1 MKKNRTTSKNDHLV
15 LAKEGGTLSIEL
27 PLPML
32 SALVNA
38 RKNMMDLCVTTGM
51 AVIQEMM
58 EADRVALCGAAHQQD
73 PDRTAYRSGSAPGEI
88 TLGGQRVSLRRPRAR
103 SVEDEELPLETYEWA
118 RDRDPLDE
126 TTWNLIT
133 HGVSTRGY
141 TDLQESLPE
150 GKSGRSTSKSA
161 VSRRFV
167 ALSQRK
173 IRECLSRRLDELDLW
188 VVLID
193 GIGFADHMA
202 LVALGIDQEG
212 RKHVL
217 GIREGSTENATVARA
232 LLRDLLERG
241 LPDDHPLLFVIDGG
255 QGIRKA
261 IQESFGALAAVQR
274 CQFHKIRNVAGHL
287 PEALRNRITGAMK
300 EAYHL
305 KNAKLAKRR
314 LEQLARSLQQKHPSA
329 AASLRE
335 GLDETLTVQRLGI
348 RGALFATLR
357 GTNPIENLNGG
368 IRKFTRNVRRWRDG
382 SMVLRWLS
390 SAVLEAESHFY
401 RIRGYKQMSKLVAA
415 LLKSHSSRG
424 LSTPRKVA

>member
-1 MKKNRTTSKNDHLV
+1 MKKHRTTSKNDYPV
-15 LAKEGGTLSIEL
+15 LAKEGGTQSIEL
-27 PLPML
+27 PLPGL

-38 RKNMMDLCVTTGM
+38 RQNVMDLCVTTGM

-58 EADRVALCGAAHQQD
+58 EADRVALCGAASQHD
-73 PDRTAYRSGSAPGEI
+73 PDRTAYRGGSAPGEI
-88 TLGGQRVSLRRPRAR
+88 TLGGQRVPLRRPRAR
-103 SVEDEELPLETYEWA
+103 SVDDTELPLATYTWA

-126 TTWNLIT
+126 TTWNLIA

-141 TDLQESLPE
+141 ADLQDPLPE

-173 IRECLSRRLDELDLW
+173 IGECLSRRLDDLDLW
-188 VVLID
+188 VVMID

-202 LVALGIDQEG
+202 LVALGISQDGQ
-212 RKHVL
+212 KHVL

-232 LLRDLLERG
+232 LLRDLLNRG
-241 LPDDHPLLFVIDGG
+241 LPDDHPVLFVIDGG

-261 IQESFGALAAVQR
+261 IKESFGEMAAVQR

-287 PEALRNRITGAMK
+287 PEELRDRITGAMK

-305 KNAKLAKRR
+305 TNAKLAKRR
-314 LEQLARSLQQKHPSA
+314 LNQLARSLEQKHPSA
-329 AASLRE
+329 AESLRE

-348 RGALFATLR
+348 QGALFATLR

-390 SAVLEAESHFY
+390 SAVLEAESHFR

-415 LLKSHSSRG
+415 LLKTHPSSG

>member
-1 MKKNRTTSKNDHLV
+1 MKKNRTTARNEYPV
-15 LAKEGGTLSIEL
+15 LAKEGKTLSIEL

-32 SALVNA
+32 STLVDA
-38 RKNMMDLCVTTGM
+38 RQNMMDLCVTTGM

-58 EADRVALCGAAHQQD
+58 EADRVALCGAASQQD
-73 PDRTAYRSGSAPGEI
+73 PDRTAFRGGSAPGEI
-88 TLGGQRVSLRRPRAR
+88 TLGGQRVPLRRPRAR
-103 SVEDEELPLETYEWA
+103 SVDDEELPLATYAWA

-126 TTWNLIT
+126 TTWNLLT

-141 TDLQESLPE
+141 ADLQEPLPE
-150 GKSGRSTSKSA
+150 GKRGRSTSRSA

-173 IRECLSRRLDELDLW
+173 IRECLGRRLDDLDLW
-188 VVLID
+188 VVMID

-202 LVALGIDQEG
+202 LVALGISQDGQ
-212 RKHVL
+212 KHVL

-232 LLRDLLERG
+232 LLRDLLNRG
-241 LPDDHPLLFVIDGG
+241 LPDDHPVLFVIDGG

-261 IQESFGALAAVQR
+261 IKESFGELAVVQR

-287 PEALRNRITGAMK
+287 PEELRDRITGAMK

-305 KNAKLAKRR
+305 TNAKLAKRR
-314 LEQLARSLQQKHPSA
+314 LEQLARSLEQKHPSA
-329 AASLRE
+329 AESLRE

-348 RGALFATLR
+348 QGALFATLR

-368 IRKFTRNVRRWRDG
+368 IRKLHGEKEWRG
-382 SMVLRWLS
+382 IHGG
-390 SAVLEAESHFY
+390 EEGGEG
-401 RIRGYKQMSKLVAA
+401 RGD
-415 LLKSHSSRG
+415 R
-424 LSTPRKVA
+424 

>member
-1 MKKNRTTSKNDHLV
+1 MKKNRTPARNEYPV
-15 LAKEGGTLSIEL
+15 LAEEGGTVSIQL

-38 RKNMMDLCVTTGM
+38 KQNVMDLCVTTGM

-58 EADRVALCGAAHQQD
+58 EADRVALCGAANQQD
-73 PDRTAYRSGSAPGEI
+73 PDRTAFRGGSAPGEI
-88 TLGGQRVSLRRPRAR
+88 TLGGQRVPLRRPRAR
-103 SVEDEELPLETYEWA
+103 SVDDEELPLATYAWA
-118 RDRDPLDE
+118 RNRDPLDE

-141 TDLQESLPE
+141 ADLQEPLPV
-150 GKSGRSTSKSA
+150 GKRGRSTSKSA

-173 IRECLSRRLDELDLW
+173 IRECLSRRLDDLDLW
-188 VVLID
+188 VVMID

-202 LVALGIDQEG
+202 LVALGISQDGQ
-212 RKHVL
+212 KHVL

-232 LLRDLLERG
+232 LLRDLLNRG
-241 LPDDHPLLFVIDGG
+241 LPDDHPVLFVIDGG

-261 IQESFGALAAVQR
+261 IKESFGELAAVQR

-287 PEALRNRITGAMK
+287 PEELRDRITGAMK

-305 KNAKLAKRR
+305 TNAKLAKRR
-314 LEQLARSLQQKHPSA
+314 LEQLARSLEQKHPSA
-329 AASLRE
+329 AESLRE

-348 RGALFATLR
+348 QGALFATLR

-390 SAVLEAESHFY
+390 SAVLEAEGHFR

-415 LLKSHSSRG
+415 LLKTHPSSG
-424 LSTPRKVA
+424 MSTPRKVA

>member
-1 MKKNRTTSKNDHLV
+1 MKKNRTTSKNEYPV
-15 LAKEGGTLSIEL
+15 LAKEGETLSIEL
-27 PLPML
+27 PLPGL

-38 RKNMMDLCVTTGM
+38 RQNVMDLCVTTGM
-51 AVIQEMM
+51 AVIEEMM
-58 EADRVALCGAAHQQD
+58 EADRVALCGAASRQD
-73 PDRTAYRSGSAPGEI
+73 PDRTAYRGGSAPGEI
-88 TLGGQRVSLRRPRAR
+88 TLGGQRVPLRRPRVR
-103 SVEDEELPLETYEWA
+103 SVDDEELPLATYAWA

-141 TDLQESLPE
+141 AGLQDPLPAGE
-150 GKSGRSTSKSA
+150 SGRSTSKSA

-173 IRECLSRRLDELDLW
+173 IRECLSRRLDDLDLW
-188 VVLID
+188 VVMID

-202 LVALGIDQEG
+202 LVALGISQDG

-232 LLRDLLERG
+232 LLRDLLNRG
-241 LPDDHPLLFVIDGG
+241 LPDDHPVLFVIDGG

-261 IQESFGALAAVQR
+261 IKESFGELAAVQR

-287 PEALRNRITGAMK
+287 PAELRDRITGAMK

-305 KNAKLAKRR
+305 ENAKLAKRR
-314 LEQLARSLQQKHPSA
+314 LEHLARSLEQKHPSA

-335 GLDETLTVQRLGI
+335 GLDETLTLQRLGI
-348 RGALFATLR
+348 QGSLFATLR

-390 SAVLEAESHFY
+390 SAVLEAESHFR

-415 LLKSHSSRG
+415 LLKTHPSSG
-424 LSTPRKVA
+424 LSTPRRVA